1 MIRNGRQPESA
12 EALPGDASPFNPV
25 QFVTEK
31 TKKSGLKR
39 ALVIAEHAKD
49 AFGIGEAVV
58 DGVSFYH
65 YAQAA
70 RNIVGSP

>member
-1 MIRNGRQPESA
+1 MGLEPLSA
-12 EALPGDASPFNPV
+12 LPFNPV
-25 QFVTEK
+25 TFVSRQK
-31 TKKSGLKR
+31 PVSGIKR

-58 DGVSFYH
+58 DGISFYH